1 MPEHLVDDPPV
12 QRVRVRKRTRRGQR
26 HFRAVAADARSL
38 SPPRSA
44 KAGWVRCIVIHRD
57 LKPANIKIRDDGMVK
72 VLDFGLAK
80 ALDTSHGEGAG
91 LRSGQSTRHFAVS
104 KVIPGTWVTDY
115 SGDIGNTF
123 GLNGFSIGS
132 SRQVSSSK

>member
-80 ALDTSHGEGAG
+80 ALDTSPFP
-91 LRSGQSTRHFAVS
+91 RS
-104 KVIPGTWVTDY
+104 IPGTWVTDY